1 MAYSAP
7 SVPKTF
13 FNSSPL
19 TWLTLLSCLFWGV
32 ITSNV
37 FATEPGVTGV
47 GHTPGGKVAF
57 NLDPNPSRYHILQR
71 SRELSEV
78 GRGRPVAMVRGSSR
92 PGMIADSTRPK
103 DQGYYQLTHV
113 ESAAPRDTDRD
124 GFSDWLELARPGYYN
139 PLNPA
144 TPVERA
150 QGSVMLVNRTHFEQ
164 LAARDDRPGAQS
176 VREIKFLV
184 YDVHTSRPVLYFAN
198 SNRYRYHFDF
208 TSQVVNRYNDLGL
221 FNSETYFD
229 NTRRKNL
236 AGSLIAHDNYVDAE
250 GRRGLYTV
258 EFWPTDPVAFRF
270 VEKGY
275 ELVSA
280 AMPFVDGNIAYHPA
294 SETQRR
300 WYNDEKEDYEKS
312 YIQVVQ
318 TEDLYANVVYTG
330 LNPGEGYGR
339 LRVVNGS
346 ETLSVRDIVIFR
358 NIPNDLTHVAGIITE
373 IPQTPLSHINLK
385 AKQNNTPNAF
395 IKDAST
401 HPEIAPFIDQNI
413 YYRVTA
419 DGFEIRSATE
429 EEVEAWFEAIRPA
442 NPQVPQRDLSITEIR
457 PLSRIQFN
465 NSDAFG
471 AKAANVAELRRI
483 IPRNAPNGYAIPF
496 YFYDEFM
503 KAGDLY
509 SEAQAMME
517 QPLFRNSALFR
528 DALLKSFRQKIKDA
542 PLPAWMF
549 DAVGA
554 LQESI
559 GPDTTLR
566 LRSSTNNE
574 DLEGFNG
581 AGLYSSFTH
590 YLDEGHLEK
599 TVKQVWASL
608 WNYRAFEEREF
619 WRIDHFS
626 AAMGVLVHPNY
637 ENEQANGVGVTTNIF
652 DPRWEGHYVNVQI
665 GENLVTNPE
674 AGSIPEEYLI
684 ARLAGFSD
692 EIQYIRFSNQLP
704 DNQTVLTRSQALDL
718 KAKMNLVH
726 SHFLSRY
733 NPPDPSTWAME
744 VEFKITE
751 EGNLLIKQARPWI
764 F

>member
-1 MAYSAP
+1 MPP
-7 SVPKTF
+7 SLHRSLLVLLCGVT
-13 FNSSPL
+13 
-19 TWLTLLSCLFWGV
+19 TATLPGAEPA
-32 ITSNV
+32 ITS
-37 FATEPGVTGV
+37 V
-47 GHTPGGKVAF
+47 GHTPGGKIAF
-57 NLDPNPSRYHILQR
+57 ELKSESGRYHILR
-71 SRELSEV
+71 RARTLSQV
-78 GRGRPVAMVRGSSR
+78 TRGRPVAMVRGSSN
-92 PGMIADSTRPK
+92 PTTIADSSRPK
-103 DQGYYQLTHV
+103 DQGYYQVTHLT
-113 ESAAPRDTDRD
+113 SADARDSDRD

-144 TPVERA
+144 PPVERA
-150 QGSVMLVNRTHFEQ
+150 QGAIMVVNRTHFEQ
-164 LAARDDRPGAQS
+164 LSARDNRPGAHS

-184 YDVHTSRPVLYFAN
+184 YDVHTSSPDLYFAN
-198 SNRYRYHFDF
+198 STRYQYHFDF
-208 TSQVVNRYNDLGL
+208 TNQVVNRYNDLGL
-221 FNSETYFD
+221 FNNETYFN

-236 AGSLIAHDNYVDAE
+236 AGSLIAHDNYVDDK
-250 GRRGLYTV
+250 GRQGLYTV

-275 ELVSA
+275 ELIAA

-300 WYNDEKEDYEKS
+300 WHNDEKEDYDNS
-312 YIQVVQ
+312 YINVVQ

-339 LRVVNGS
+339 LRVVTGT

-401 HPEIAPFIDQNI
+401 HPEIAPFLNQNV
-413 YYRVTA
+413 YYKVNA
-419 DGFEIRSATE
+419 DGFEIRAATDA
-429 EEVEAWFEAIRPA
+429 EVDAWFEAIRPE
-442 NPQVPQRDLSITEIR
+442 NPQIPQRDLSITEIR
-457 PLSRIQFN
+457 SLSQVQFN
-465 NSDAFG
+465 DSDAFG

-483 IPRNAPNGYAIPF
+483 LPRNAPNGFAIPF

-503 KAGDLY
+503 KFNGLY
-509 SEAQAMME
+509 DEAQAMMN
-517 QPLFRNSALFR
+517 QPLFQNSPLFRSALLENFR
-528 DALLKSFRQKIKDA
+528 DDIEDALLPPWMSDA
-542 PLPAWMF
+542 ITS
-549 DAVGA
+549 
-554 LQESI
+554 LQDSLAP
-559 GPDTTLR
+559 GTTLR
-566 LRSSTNNE
+566 ARSSTNNE

-590 YLDEGHLEK
+590 GLDEGPLEK

-608 WNYRAFEEREF
+608 WNYRAFEERDF
-619 WRIDHFS
+619 WRIAHFS

-652 DPRWEGHYVNVQI
+652 DPRWEGHYVNVQV

-684 ARLAGFSD
+684 ARLAGSSD

-704 DNQTVLTRSQALDL
+704 EGQTVLTRNQALDL

-726 SHFLSRY
+726 SHFRSKY
-733 NPPDPSTWAME
+733 NPGNTSTWAME

-751 EGNLLIKQARPWI
+751 TGRLLIKQARPWVY
-764 F
+764 

>member
-1 MAYSAP
+1 MLPFPHRFRSLLVLLCGMATA
-7 SVPKTF
+7 
-13 FNSSPL
+13 
-19 TWLTLLSCLFWGV
+19 TLPAAEPA
-32 ITSNV
+32 ITS
-37 FATEPGVTGV
+37 V
-47 GHTPGGKVAF
+47 GHTPGGKIAF
-57 NLDPNPSRYHILQR
+57 DLRSEPGRYHILR
-71 SRELSEV
+71 RARALSDV
-78 GRGRPVAMVRGSSR
+78 TRGRPVAMVRGSSN
-92 PGMIADSTRPK
+92 PITIADSSRPK
-103 DQGYYQLTHV
+103 EQGYYQVTHLS
-113 ESAAPRDTDRD
+113 SAADRDSDRD
-124 GFSDWLELARPGYYN
+124 GFSDWLEMARPGYYN

-144 TPVERA
+144 PPVERA
-150 QGSVMLVNRTHFEQ
+150 HGAVMVVNRTHFEQ
-164 LAARDDRPGAQS
+164 LSARDDRPGAQS

-184 YDVHTSRPVLYFAN
+184 YDVHTPTPVLYFAN
-198 SNRYRYHFDF
+198 SNRYQYHFDF

-221 FNSETYFD
+221 FNNETYFD

-236 AGSLIAHDNYVDAE
+236 AGSLIAHDNYVDE
-250 GRRGLYTV
+250 KGRQGIYTV

-275 ELVSA
+275 ELIAS

-300 WYNDEKEDYEKS
+300 WHTDEKKDYDNS
-312 YIQVVQ
+312 HINVVQ

-339 LRVVNGS
+339 LRVVEGT

-401 HPEIAPFIDQNI
+401 HPEIAPFLNQNI
-413 YYRVTA
+413 YYKVSA
-419 DGFEIRSATE
+419 DGFEIRAATDA
-429 EEVEAWFEAIRPA
+429 EVDTWFENIRPE
-442 NPQVPQRDLSITEIR
+442 NPQLPQRDLSITTIR
-457 PLSRIQFN
+457 PFSQIQFN

-471 AKAANVAELRRI
+471 AKAANVAELQRI
-483 IPRNAPNGYAIPF
+483 MPQNAPNGFAIPF

-503 KAGDLY
+503 KSNGFYEEAGT
-509 SEAQAMME
+509 MMA
-517 QPLFRNSALFR
+517 QPLFQNSPLFR
-528 DALLKSFRQKIKDA
+528 AALLERFRKDIEDA
-542 PLPAWMF
+542 ALPAWMSN
-549 DAVGA
+549 AIKVLQNSLGA
-554 LQESI
+554 
-559 GPDTTLR
+559 DTPLR
-566 LRSSTNNE
+566 ARSSTNNE
-574 DLEGFNG
+574 DLQGFNG

-590 YLDEGHLEK
+590 YPDEGHFEK

-608 WNYRAFEEREF
+608 WNYRAFEERDF
-619 WRIDHFS
+619 WRIEHSS

-637 ENEQANGVGVTTNIF
+637 ENEQSNGVGVTTNIF
-652 DPRWEGHYVNVQI
+652 DPRWEGHYVNVQV

-684 ARLAGFSD
+684 ARLAGFAD

-704 DNQTVLTRSQALDL
+704 DGQTVLTRSQALDL

-726 SHFLSRY
+726 SHFRAKY
-733 NPPDPSTWAME
+733 NPGDTSTWAME

-751 EGNLLIKQARPWI
+751 TGSLLIKQARPWV